1 MVNADLMP
9 MSGFADA
16 HLHPADM
23 REEYPG
29 YEQAEVLLGCSTCP
43 ADWGTLRGMEDK
55 RIIKFYGVHPWK
67 APEWTPGSE
76 ERLRSILESDP
87 GSGVGEIGLDSKR
100 GGMDEQIPAFREQ
113 MSIAKEYGR
122 PVQIHCVG
130 RHKDVLDII
139 RETRPGV
146 PIVIHAF
153 DSESYAKPLVGAG
166 CYLSVNP
173 RILRRSDEKIS
184 RLLSSIRDDRLLLES
199 DHPFAPGGFIGMTAF
214 AERLSEACG
223 VPAERLLSISL
234 DNTRRIARWE

>member
-1 MVNADLMP
+1 MMNAVLMH

-23 REEYPG
+23 NEAYPG

-43 ADWGTLRGMEDK
+43 ADWSILRGTDDR
-55 RIIKFYGVHPWK
+55 RIAKFYGVHPWK
-67 APEWTPGSE
+67 ASEWTPDAE

-87 GSGVGEIGLDSKR
+87 GSGIGEIGLDSKR
-100 GGMDEQIPAFREQ
+100 SGMDDQIPAFRKQ
-113 MSIAKEYGR
+113 ISIAEEYGR

-130 RHKDVLDII
+130 CHKCILDII
-139 RETRPGV
+139 RETKPNA

-153 DSESYAKPLVGAG
+153 DSESYAKPFVGSG

-173 RILRRSDEKIS
+173 RILRRSDERIC
-184 RLLSSIRDDRLLLES
+184 RLLSSIPDDRLLLES

-223 VPAERLLSISL
+223 IPAEHLLSISL